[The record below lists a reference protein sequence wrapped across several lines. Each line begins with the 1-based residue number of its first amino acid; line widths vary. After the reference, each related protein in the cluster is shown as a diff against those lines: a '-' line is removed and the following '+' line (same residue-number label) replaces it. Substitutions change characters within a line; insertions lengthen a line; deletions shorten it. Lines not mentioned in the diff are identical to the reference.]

1 MKKLILMLVV
11 GVCMFASCE
20 KENVNPNDPPSSVN
34 TPVPFSLEVYI
45 GDNGNPYVGYDFKVV
60 VNSPTGSIDSL
71 TTSFTNFTDGTV
83 APMYATLQCE
93 VDTSLTYTLDVYD
106 DNTGAFLISVPVDF
120 YWEDYFLVNEES
132 SNGSVDGELHNH
144 DDLENQDASICHA
157 VLEISI

>member
-60 VNSPTGSIDSL
+60 VN
-71 TTSFTNFTDGTV
+71 
-83 APMYATLQCE
+83 
-93 VDTSLTYTLDVYD
+93 
-106 DNTGAFLISVPVDF
+106 
-120 YWEDYFLVNEES
+120 
-132 SNGSVDGELHNH
+132 
-144 DDLENQDASICHA
+144 
-157 VLEISI
+157 